1 MMQLSYL
8 LMGTF
13 LDDTAM
19 LVIVAPL
26 YVPLVISLRFG
37 SIWYGVLY
45 AITCQIAYM
54 TPPFGYNLFL
64 MRATA
69 PPQTWTDSKEI
80 AVKNP
85 TAAVVLTIMAT
96 SLLLAGCVS
105 KEKYDALEKENTELR
120 ATNTQLSEGTTFLS
134 GQLLE
139 SDREVA
145 VLEQQ
150 QAALSDEV
158 ARWATVGAVKM
169 ELLRNG
175 LQITFPNEVLFA
187 TGSADLKLDGQ
198 HVLKE
203 LVGALEEVPYQIVV
217 IGHTDN
223 VPIGPALA
231 KRYPS
236 NWELAGA
243 RAASVV
249 RLMAGEGIP
258 PQQLLAISMGDTRPV
273 ASNDTP
279 AGRAENR
286 RIDVRIRPV
295 VRR

>member
-1 MMQLSYL
+1 
-8 LMGTF
+8 
-13 LDDTAM
+13 
-19 LVIVAPL
+19 
-26 YVPLVISLRFG
+26 
-37 SIWYGVLY
+37 
-45 AITCQIAYM
+45 
-54 TPPFGYNLFL
+54 
-64 MRATA
+64 
-69 PPQTWTDSKEI
+69 
-80 AVKNP
+80 VKNP
-85 TAAVVLTIMAT
+85 TPAVILTIMAT
-96 SLLLAGCVS
+96 SMLLPGCVS

-139 SDREVA
+139 SDREAA

-158 ARWATVGAVKM
+158 ARWATAGAVKM

-175 LQITFPNEVLFA
+175 LQITLPNEVLFA

-198 HVLKE
+198 HLLKE

-295 VRR
+295 VRQ